1 MKKILLL
8 VCCGCSFLCFGDKY
22 LWEGLRAMQESSS
35 ANRQAFNDT
44 MDSFFAE
51 RFRMAQ
57 MGGGMG
63 INPQAQV
70 TQAISALPS
79 EQRVLIIELIW
90 AKIKQEICARNFAE
104 MQRVVNLAEPA
115 LQRYDPQYQQRSRE
129 VAALLLS
136 AMQGNMNSGMLGTGF
151 GSFAGEVSPSVSG
164 SGTRRCLSCHG
175 TGTCPI
181 CKGTGRYSNYGQTV
195 PCDRKCSSCRGSGTY

>member
-1 MKKILLL
+1 
-8 VCCGCSFLCFGDKY
+8 
-22 LWEGLRAMQESSS
+22 MQESSR

-51 RFRMAQ
+51 RLRMAQ

-63 INPQAQV
+63 LNPQEQV
-70 TQAISALPS
+70 TQAISTLPP

-104 MQRVVNLAEPA
+104 AQRVVNLAEPA
-115 LQRYDPQYQQRSRE
+115 LERYDPQYKHRSIE
-129 VAALLLS
+129 VASLLLS
-136 AMQGNMNSGMLGTGF
+136 AMQGNMNPGMQGASFGGFSGG
-151 GSFAGEVSPSVSG
+151 ASPFVSG
-164 SGTRRCLSCHG
+164 SGARRCLSCHG

-195 PCDRKCSSCRGSGTY
+195 PCDRKCPSCKGSGTY